1 MAGAE
6 IFLCWTFRQEHT
18 HTQILNSRLSRL
30 YLTSVRQLLFES
42 ISPKPQRFRYG
53 RDDGAFT
60 RLLKKVSRYFK
71 ILCAPVFIFSR
82 GSSALLVGHPRCGLS
97 IWLSLFA
104 IFNPLFW
111 VYANV
116 FHEKTDKTRKYS
128 KSAIFVRYE
137 KGRRRLQGA
146 QSINTERATRYFA
159 ITVGPIVDLCLQVVR
174 GRTNSFSTF

>member
-1 MAGAE
+1 MALGDFFS
-6 IFLCWTFRQEHT
+6 ILWTERRFSSVERSGRNT
-18 HTQILNSRLSRL
+18 HTEILNSRLSRL

-97 IWLSLFA
+97 IWLSLLICHIQYTFLSLCQCFSRENGQNTK
-104 IFNPLFW
+104 ILEVRHFR
-111 VYANV
+111 
-116 FHEKTDKTRKYS
+116 TIRK
-128 KSAIFVRYE
+128 
-137 KGRRRLQGA
+137 RRA
-146 QSINTERATRYFA
+146 KH
-159 ITVGPIVDLCLQVVR
+159 
-174 GRTNSFSTF
+174 

>member
-6 IFLCWTFRQEHT
+6 IFLCWTFRLEYT
-18 HTQILNSRLSRL
+18 HTDTEFKTVAFILDQCSA
-30 YLTSVRQLLFES
+30 T
-42 ISPKPQRFRYG
+42 PQRFRHG

-116 FHEKTDKTRKYS
+116 LHEKTDKTRKYS

-159 ITVGPIVDLCLQVVR
+159 ITVGPIVDLCLQVFEV
-174 GRTNSFSTF
+174 GRTAFQRFKTF